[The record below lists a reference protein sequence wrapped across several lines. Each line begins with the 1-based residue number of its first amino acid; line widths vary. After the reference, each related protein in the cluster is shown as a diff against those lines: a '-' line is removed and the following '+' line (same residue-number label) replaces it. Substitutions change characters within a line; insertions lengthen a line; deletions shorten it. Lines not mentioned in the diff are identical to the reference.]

1 MPLNAKEKKTRN
13 IYIKLCRI
21 DRKKMQK
28 RLPNTKKDLSI
39 HKEGAKML
47 DYFIMPLI
55 MFFIV
60 GMIIIITYDI
70 GKKVIEK

>member
-1 MPLNAKEKKTRN
+1 
-13 IYIKLCRI
+13 
-21 DRKKMQK
+21 MQK
-28 RLPNTKKDLSI
+28 RLPNTRQNLPI

-47 DYFIMPLI
+47 DYFIIPLI